1 MAAYFDKSG
10 SDDSALTFSPKWQRR
25 FFIFS
30 DSQRMLY
37 YFKVGGEGGGGGRRM
52 LDYMKAGGQGGAL
65 YGEDRHLVQYQPR
78 TLALAEP
85 HTLWVPRR
93 CARSQRTAWPCIP
106 SSPFPAITPTPHFS
120 PSPLLQSP
128 DDVPKANGL
137 RGQVNIAECYI
148 DDLDERGNPRG
159 AGSPQPSSTDKAH
172 WTMRIRHKDPRQMAV
187 KEHNS
192 IVLRA
197 ETFQVGGGR
206 ERGGGGGQRRYRWGE
221 GTGMFQVGGG
231 QGQRHHYRWGEGR
244 AEEVKR
250 GGDRGHSSR
259 GSLEMAAISLQRLH
273 YCATFAAVNTATVN
287 SNAAGGAMRSLAPFL
302 LSSVLGQ
309 ICLVHLPLSHPCLHP
324 STPSPLTGQG

>member
-1 MAAYFDKSG
+1 
-10 SDDSALTFSPKWQRR
+10 
-25 FFIFS
+25 
-30 DSQRMLY
+30 
-37 YFKVGGEGGGGGRRM
+37 M

-106 SSPFPAITPTPHFS
+106 SSPCPAITPPPHFS

-206 ERGGGGGQRRYRWGE
+206 ERGGGDRDVIGGGRGQGCSRWGE
-221 GTGMFQVGGG
+221 GKGRDITIDGERVGQRRSRGGG
-231 QGQRHHYRWGEGR
+231 TGGTPAEDPWRW
-244 AEEVKR
+244 
-250 GGDRGHSSR
+250 
-259 GSLEMAAISLQRLH
+259 LQSP
-273 YCATFAAVNTATVN
+273 CNGCITV
-287 SNAAGGAMRSLAPFL
+287 PL
-302 LSSVLGQ
+302 LQ
-309 ICLVHLPLSHPCLHP
+309 
-324 STPSPLTGQG
+324 Q